1 MNKYDDMLHLP
12 HHVSPT
18 RARMAAE
25 NRAAQFAPFA
35 ALAGYDAVVA
45 EAARLTQP
53 RVELS
58 ESRREELDT
67 QLRALLQ
74 PDGAPHQ
81 AAFTYFQPDPHKP
94 DGAYVTVTGTIRRV
108 DAAAGRVW
116 LQSGESFALDALVR
130 IDAAGSHMPP
140 SLRLQI

>member
-58 ESRREELDT
+58 ESRREELDA

-74 PDGAPHQ
+74 PGGAPHQ
-81 AAFTYFQPDPHKP
+81 AAFTYFRPDPHKP
-94 DGAYVTVTGTIRRV
+94 GGAYVTVTGAIRRI

-116 LQSGESFALDALVR
+116 LQGGESFALDALVR
-130 IDAAGSHMPP
+130 IDTAECRMCPP
-140 SLRLQI
+140 PRPQI